1 MSHADRGSSIGLQAK
16 IRAQALEMQ
25 DYLRDLQTW
34 EQKVAVRDKKLKAS
48 KGRGKAKKTGKV
60 SVFLGTHSTQALVQ
74 AVDRWN

>member
-60 SVFLGTHSTQALVQ
+60 SFSWHEQHPSAGASS
-74 AVDRWN
+74 